1 MEILAMT
8 ADGVLVVLPETEVK
22 TIIPYGEINREHPLI
37 KDAVSFQ
44 IGYFVALK
52 NTKAA
57 NDM

>member
-8 ADGVLVVLPETEVK
+8 ADGVLVVLPDTKVK
-22 TIIPYGEINREHPLI
+22 TIIPYGEIGREHPLI
-37 KDAVSFQ
+37 KDVVSFQ

-52 NTKAA
+52 NTQAA